1 MFWLEYIF
9 ILNFYAFHQQR
20 QIKSMAA
27 QNKRIV
33 YVGKV
38 LFNYEAL
45 QSYLLPTFLILEY
58 FKS

>member
-1 MFWLEYIF
+1 MLF
-9 ILNFYAFHQQR
+9 INNDKL
-20 QIKSMAA
+20 KSMAA